1 MSSLFRT
8 GHVLRGKLGKYT
20 IAKRVRDTTVI
31 IKGVENHPRVN
42 NELDILKRFQAKT
55 SCLRPVL
62 DEIEDPPKLTIIVLN
77 HFEDDLLQASKT
89 RPLNRKKLNCVSR
102 RILEALNCLH
112 QGGYIHADLKPDNI
126 FVNYADRGVGNHVR
140 FSDVRLRDLGDTC
153 PIDSKWARSGTP
165 LGAPMWRSPELI
177 METPWGSPTDIWSY
191 GAVLISLIYGAN
203 FNLFNPTTY
212 EEVASPETLHAIR
225 WIMQEIPKSETTPF
239 AMITEKEVCKRD
251 KEFIMEIRKLDWRDR
266 PSARELLEHERLKE
280 GDKE

>member
-1 MSSLFRT
+1 MYSLFRT

-20 IAKRVRDTTVI
+20 IAKRVRDTVWLAKNQAKETVI

-62 DEIEDPPKLTIIVLN
+62 DEIEDPPEPTIIVLK
-77 HFEDDLLQASKT
+77 HFEDDLLQASKA
-89 RPLNRKKLNCVSR
+89 RPLNRKELKFVSR
-102 RILEALNCLH
+102 
-112 QGGYIHADLKPDNI
+112 YLKPDDI
-126 FVNYADRGVGNHVR
+126 FVNYPDRGVGNHMR
-140 FSDVRLRDLGDTC
+140 FSDVRLGDLGGTC
-153 PIDSKWARSGTP
+153 PIDSKWASLEVLKQQFRYFG
-165 LGAPMWRSPELI
+165 
-177 METPWGSPTDIWSY
+177 PWPGK
-191 GAVLISLIYGAN
+191 
-203 FNLFNPTTY
+203 Y

-266 PSARELLEHERLKE
+266 PSARELLEHEWLKE